1 MKKLMLSDSQIM
13 EPLKR
18 AERGLASRGIT
29 P

>member
-1 MKKLMLSDSQIM
+1 MKKLMLSDGQIM

-18 AERGLASRGIT
+18 VERGLASGGIT